1 MARRKRKPEWWA
13 VMLVEALVVLFVI
26 SQLNKRKK
34 AQRIKRYVHQFDRPA
49 KWRNGR
55 QRKLKLW

>member
-1 MARRKRKPEWWA
+1 M
-13 VMLVEALVVLFVI
+13 VVEALVVLFVI
-26 SQLNKRKK
+26 SQLNKRRK
-34 AQRIKRYVHQFDRPA
+34 AQRIKRYVNQFDRPA